1 MTLTTAL
8 RLAGALALAAA
19 FAACAPAPPVEAPK
33 PAPPAPTAEEL
44 LRAKAQEQF
53 AAGVKAYEAGDYD
66 AAQKS
71 LAAALDHGQLAKA
84 DQARAR
90 KHLAFMHCLGGRE
103 AACTEEFRKAFEV
116 DPAFALTPAED
127 GHPIWG
133 PVYRNVRTQ
142 VIAEREAASGKPR
155 VKLAKAE
162 QLLADGMV
170 KYDAGEYPDA
180 LKLLEAAT
188 KEGLKET
195 ADQVK
200 AMKYTAFCLCLA
212 GRYKDCRAQFIRIYD
227 VDPDFDLTPAE
238 AGHPSWTKTFA
249 GAKAQ
254 AKRELAKKAPPKK
267 AP

>member
-1 MTLTTAL
+1 MLSTSVL
-8 RLAGALALAAA
+8 RLAGAIAIATV
-19 FAACAPAPPVEAPK
+19 FAACAPMPPAEAPK
-33 PAPPAPTAEEL
+33 PAPAPSAEEL
-44 LRAKAQEQF
+44 LRIKAKEQL
-53 AAGVKAYEAGDYD
+53 AAGIKQYESGDYEG
-66 AAQKS
+66 AQKS
-71 LAAALDHGQLAKA
+71 LAASLDHGQLSKT
-84 DQARAR
+84 DQGVAR
-90 KHLAFMHCLGGRE
+90 KHLAFIHCLASRE
-103 AACTEEFRKAFEV
+103 SQCTEEFRKAFEI

-142 VIAEREAASGKPR
+142 VIAEREAASGKPK
-155 VKLAKAE
+155 VALAKAE

-170 KYDAGEYPDA
+170 KYDAGEFPEA

-188 KEGLKET
+188 KEGLKEK

-212 GRYKDCRAQFIRIYD
+212 DRYRDCRAQFIRIYD

-238 AGHPSWTKTFA
+238 AGHPNWTKTFA

-254 AKRELAKKAPPKK
+254 AKRELAKKAKK
-267 AP
+267 